1 MDSHT
6 ILVFGASRPGGPGAF
21 GRAGPPMRASR
32 PRGYPL
38 NATAPTCHHV
48 RLMFRLQ
55 ALGPPFAYCMLV
67 VSTRSTPGRSR
78 SGPGRSRPLQGRY
91 RTLQAA
97 PGGIIPG
104 SWCPNEPG
112 LVPRRPEH
120 PPKTLQCRHKTI
132 NNCVSLRTCAISCF
146 VMLSARSDGSKGE
159 LPPAEICPCP

>member
-1 MDSHT
+1 MYSSRQTNTSVTGQNPRHNLRVLHM
-6 ILVFGASRPGGPGAF
+6 ILHDLFLDGQCKPSIQYALLDQNASV
-21 GRAGPPMRASR
+21 
-32 PRGYPL
+32 L
-38 NATAPTCHHV
+38 
-48 RLMFRLQ
+48 LQ
-55 ALGPPFAYCMLV
+55 A
-67 VSTRSTPGRSR
+67 TPGRSI
-78 SGPGRSRPLQGRY
+78 SKVGSQTLQEHSRPLQARY

-120 PPKTLQCRHKTI
+120 PPKTLQCRHKPI

-159 LPPAEICPCP
+159 LPPAEICHCP

>member
-1 MDSHT
+1 MPFRNTRLIVLTRTVLSPQALISQISNVGSPMLQGH
-6 ILVFGASRPGGPGAF
+6 SRPP
-21 GRAGPPMRASR
+21 
-32 PRGYPL
+32 
-38 NATAPTCHHV
+38 
-48 RLMFRLQ
+48 LQ
-55 ALGPPFAYCMLV
+55 A
-67 VSTRSTPGRSR
+67 RSR
-78 SGPGRSRPLQGRY
+78 VGSQTPQEHSRPLQARY

-132 NNCVSLRTCAISCF
+132 SNCVSLRTCAISCF

-159 LPPAEICPCP
+159 LPPAEICHCP